1 MLYRFLYFAKKL
13 KAVKKFWKIGE
24 KQFDTEQCDI
34 NKDGELIVREGNYQ
48 YNLYDLAKKFG
59 ASFEVF
65 MPFVLEERLRHL
77 FEVFEKNIKRYG
89 YKGRFTYHFPMKVN
103 QNKEYVLPLV
113 AEGAHLEV
121 GSVNEL
127 WLVKKLWQSENFHAR
142 FRVLCNGPKTKRYVD
157 LIYELRAAG
166 LTIIPII
173 EDIAELEVLKD
184 FKGDL
189 GIRVNLQSKV
199 KSRWDKKVDRF
210 GLLAQEILDLGKIRN
225 LKILHYHIGS
235 QIEEEN
241 DILSV
246 LREAF
251 ELYKK
256 LRVISPSLDT
266 IDMGGG
272 FAVFYD
278 KRNKYTVE
286 SVANR
291 VVKTLRDL
299 SLKAGIPAPNLI
311 VEWGRHI
318 VAPAQITIYKIVA
331 QKDIPKATASKW
343 YIIDGSFM
351 NDLLDTWA
359 IHQKWQMV
367 PVNQMH
373 AKKRHRVWLAG
384 LSCDSDDKYTASDG
398 YVLLPS
404 LDDMPP
410 GEDLYVAIFDTGA
423 YQDAFASHHC
433 LLSSPAKVVLQNG
446 IVEVARKRE
455 TAEDVGKLFGW

>member
-1 MLYRFLYFAKKL
+1 MKKF
-13 KAVKKFWKIGE
+13 KTFWKIGQ
-24 KQFDTEQCDI
+24 KQFDTEQFDI

-48 YNLYDLAKKFG
+48 YNLYDIAKKFD
-59 ASFEVF
+59 ASIEIF

-77 FEVFEKNIKRYG
+77 FNVFDMNIKRYA
-89 YKGRFTYHFPMKVN
+89 YKGRFTYHYPMKVN

-142 FRVLCNGPKTKRYVD
+142 FRVLCNGPKTKKYVQ
-157 LIYELRAAG
+157 LIYELRALG

-173 EDIAELEVLKD
+173 EDIAELAVLKD

-189 GIRVNLQSKV
+189 GIRVNLQSKF
-199 KSRWDKKVDRF
+199 KTRWDKKVDRF
-210 GLLAQEILDLGKIRN
+210 GLLASEILALGKIRN
-225 LKILHYHIGS
+225 LKLLHYHIGS
-235 QIEEEN
+235 QTEEEN
-241 DILSV
+241 SIIDAM
-246 LREAF
+246 REAF
-251 ELYKK
+251 TVYKQ
-256 LRVISPSLDT
+256 LRATNPSLDT

-286 SVANR
+286 SVVNR

-299 SLKAGIPAPNLI
+299 SVKANIPHPNII

-318 VAPAQITIYKIVA
+318 AAPAQLTIYKIVA
-331 QKDIPKATASKW
+331 EKDIPKASASKW

-351 NDLLDTWA
+351 NDLLDTWS

-367 PVNQMH
+367 PVNHMDT
-373 AKKRHRVWLAG
+373 KKRHRVWLAG

-404 LDDMPP
+404 LDELAP
-410 GEDLYVAIFDTGA
+410 GEDLYIAIFDTGA

-433 LLSSPAKVVLQNG
+433 LLSSPAKLVLQNG
-446 IVEVARKRE
+446 IVEVARRRE